1 MAGCEKIG
9 WRVEEGTQK
18 ADPAVNNP
26 PVAVPKLKPE
36 GNEGVKVRR
45 GDERVG
51 RARVGEEPVP
61 ILHGQVEG
69 LDVRETRRKAKMK
82 TGNTS
87 RKLEGRGDREEGETL
102 QAGEGGERHQKKG

>member
-1 MAGCEKIG
+1 MKSG
-9 WRVEEGTQK
+9 W
-18 ADPAVNNP
+18 ADPAVSNP
-26 PVAVPKLKPE
+26 PVAVPKPKPE

-69 LDVRETRRKAKMK
+69 LDVEETRRKAKMK
-82 TGNTS
+82 TG
-87 RKLEGRGDREEGETL
+87 KYQQEVGR
-102 QAGEGGERHQKKG
+102 AGESGERRDPPSRRKR